1 MGQII
6 NVPEIMEPEE
16 EPKEMQ
22 ADPVKEEAPP
32 PIKYGISE
40 LSDVVLIVEGQEFHV
55 HKMVG
60 FFL

>member
-6 NVPEIMEPEE
+6 NFPEIMEPEE

-22 ADPVKEEAPP
+22 ADPVKEEA